1 MDGDWWFVRLSHDTE
16 EAEAQAQTRYE
27 NDCDAARKGE

>member
-1 MDGDWWFVRLSHDTE
+1 MSDSWWFTRTYTNTE
-16 EAEAQAQTRYE
+16 ESEDQAQTRYE